1 MEGKMRRMSEDEV
14 ERRVE
19 RMVDALDRRFMN
31 GKMDQAQY
39 DVEMAKIDAWYKAA
53 WRAPAN

>member
-19 RMVDALDRRFMN
+19 RMVDALDRRFLTS
-31 GKMDQAQY
+31 KMDQAQY
-39 DVEMAKIDAWYKAA
+39 DAEMAKIDAWSQAA
-53 WRAPAN
+53 WTAPAN

>member
-1 MEGKMRRMSEDEV
+1 MRRMSEDEI

-39 DVEMAKIDAWYKAA
+39 DAEMAKIDAWSKAA
-53 WRAPAN
+53 RVAAS

>member
-1 MEGKMRRMSEDEV
+1 MRRMSEDEV